1 MREQSQE
8 SNFNEIKAEL
18 IRANKVMRDEFL
30 ETIALLEQRNLQQDK
45 EILLAEERSSS
56 FRQEYTQILEERNYI
71 EKEFGKAEVKLHM
84 VERDF

>member
-45 EILLAEERSSS
+45 EILHAEERSSS
-56 FRQEYTQILEERNYI
+56 FR
-71 EKEFGKAEVKLHM
+71 
-84 VERDF
+84 